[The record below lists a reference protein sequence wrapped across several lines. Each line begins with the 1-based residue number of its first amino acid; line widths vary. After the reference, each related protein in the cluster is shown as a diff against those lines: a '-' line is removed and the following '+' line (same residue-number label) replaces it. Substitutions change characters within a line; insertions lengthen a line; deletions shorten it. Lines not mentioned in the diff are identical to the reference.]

1 MVAARSIEGPASR
14 RALVAL
20 GLVAAVTLSGCVS
33 PFGKKGGDDG
43 QARVGLPH
51 PDMGITPEPLPP
63 GETAITA
70 ETAAPPG
77 TPGATG
83 TTTPAAPGSPT
94 TTVTTR
100 PASGTQPTP
109 TTIADTYRTV
119 ATSSDRRG
127 DHGAEGPAYA
137 DLVTLRVD
145 RGTRTMRFV
154 VDVAGDLPAALAAGE
169 VQGIGV
175 DLFRG
180 LALES
185 TYQVYVDGGSD
196 GWRAYFQHG
205 TEFVAY
211 PGTFRLGG
219 GRLELVVPLDAF
231 TEGAP
236 ERASAFVDWS
246 RDTDAGKRHAEDLL
260 PELGSVAIGS

>member
-1 MVAARSIEGPASR
+1 MTARSTEGPAWR

-20 GLVAAVTLSGCVS
+20 GLVAVLGSTGCVA
-33 PFGKKGGDDG
+33 PFGKKTNDDG

-51 PDMGITPEPLPP
+51 PDMGITPEPLVDEEAPSTS
-63 GETAITA
+63 ETP
-70 ETAAPPG
+70 AAPG
-77 TPGATG
+77 SPGATG
-83 TTTPAAPGSPT
+83 TTTTAAPGSPAT
-94 TTVTTR
+94 TAITR
-100 PASGTQPTP
+100 PASGTEQTP

-119 ATSSDRRG
+119 ATSSDPRG
-127 DHGAEGPAYA
+127 DHGAQGPAYA

-169 VQGIGV
+169 VQGVGV

-180 LALES
+180 LGLES
-185 TYQVYVDGGSD
+185 AYQVFVDGGSD
-196 GWRAYFQHG
+196 GWRAFFQRG

-219 GRLELVVPLDAF
+219 GRLELVVSLDAF

-236 ERASAFVDWS
+236 ERVSAFADWS
-246 RDTDAGKRHAEDLL
+246 HRTDAGTRNSEDLL